1 MLEGYARETMKTTEE
16 LSRRQWLQ
24 SVLALGTL
32 GGCSG
37 WRVGSGNPRF
47 SDEERFAPATVSA
60 LKAKTTVFV
69 LQPGDGG
76 ELDAFRSLLPQA
88 WTMTPLE
95 VVMPD
100 QVDRFKDSK
109 RYQYF
114 TVDTFYST
122 NGLPEQYGLV
132 LVDALGESDN
142 LQGYCRYPLSKVL
155 ERRVSH
161 FEREAVGP
169 KARQYYNWHPSTLAL
184 YLRSIQRDL
193 ESGLRR
199 SMYEQK
205 SERTRLPSVKE
216 HTLYVPD
223 YALTPDKGSPE
234 LQNANPSEVFAQYPY
249 HYEVIEPRALGDL
262 LGPEFAGER
271 SSVLALDCA
280 FTGKERF
287 VTVYSPAGGVIYRRN
302 SRFGAT
308 LTRGD
313 IAELLKSVGA

>member
-1 MLEGYARETMKTTEE
+1 MKTNAEI
-16 LSRRQWLQ
+16 SRRQWLQ
-24 SVLALGTL
+24 SVLAFGTL

-47 SDEERFAPATVSA
+47 SNEERFAPATVSA

-76 ELDAFRSLLPQA
+76 ELDSFRSLLRQA

-100 QVDRFKDSK
+100 QVDQFKDSK

-114 TVDTFYST
+114 TVDTFYNI

-142 LQGYCRYPLSKVL
+142 LQGYCRYPLSKVQQL
-155 ERRVSH
+155 EG
-161 FEREAVGP
+161 AGP

-184 YLRSIQRDL
+184 YLRSIQCDL

-199 SMYEQK
+199 AMYEEK
-205 SERTRLPSVKE
+205 SERTRLLSVKE
-216 HTLYVPD
+216 HTLYIPD
-223 YALTPDKGSPE
+223 YALTPDERSPE

-249 HYEVIEPRALGDL
+249 HYQVVDPRALGDL
-262 LGPEFAGER
+262 LGPEFAREK

>member
-1 MLEGYARETMKTTEE
+1 MKPNVE
-16 LSRRQWLQ
+16 LSRRQWLK
-24 SVLALGTL
+24 SVLALGTV

-37 WRVGSGNPRF
+37 WQVGSGTPRF
-47 SDEERFAPATVSA
+47 SNEAKLAPATLSA

-69 LQPGDGG
+69 LQPGDGA
-76 ELDAFRSLLPQA
+76 ELDSFRSLLPRA

-100 QVDRFKDSK
+100 QVDPFKDPK

-114 TVDTFYST
+114 TVDTFYGAD
-122 NGLPEQYGLV
+122 GLPEQYGLV

-142 LQGYCRYPLSKVL
+142 LQGYCRYPLSKVQ

-161 FEREAVGP
+161 FEREGVGP

-184 YLRSIQRDL
+184 YLRSIQCDL

-199 SMYEQK
+199 SMYEER
-205 SERTRLPSVKE
+205 SERAPLLSLKE

-223 YALTPDKGSPE
+223 YALAPDKQSAE
-234 LQNANPSEVFAQYPY
+234 LQNADPSEVFAQYPY
-249 HYEVIEPRALGDL
+249 HYEVVEPRVLGDL
-262 LGPEFAGER
+262 LGPELSREK
-271 SSVLALDCA
+271 SSILALDCA

-287 VTVYSPAGGVIYRRN
+287 VTVYSPAGGITYRRN

-313 IAELLKSVGA
+313 VVELLKSVGG